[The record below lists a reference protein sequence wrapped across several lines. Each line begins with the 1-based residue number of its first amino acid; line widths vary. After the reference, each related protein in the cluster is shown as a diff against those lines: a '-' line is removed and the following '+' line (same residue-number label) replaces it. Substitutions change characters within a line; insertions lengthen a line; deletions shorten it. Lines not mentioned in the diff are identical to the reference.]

1 MKPAPLPTERAL
13 ATVSVMQP
21 LPAAVVDGQ
30 GPPVGVVTAGAAVG
44 AAAAGAA
51 GATAG
56 LGAAAAAASGPPT
69 WATPAMAS
77 AVSPAMIGTQR
88 LRSLGM
94 STATPT

>member
-30 GPPVGVVTAGAAVG
+30 GPPVGVVTAGAAVF
-44 AAAAGAA
+44 AAADAA